1 MMTWFGWLDS
11 YAALIILFA
20 FKTYGIFLVKQ
31 YMESVPDYFVNA
43 GRVDG
48 ASKTKAPRQS
58 EYTKYSSLLRLEI
71 QPVLPNLP
79 INMIGS
85 RNLE

>member
-43 GRVDG
+43 GRGGRREQDQSPSSVG
-48 ASKTKAPRQS
+48 IHQVFLPPPPRNPAGFTQS
-58 EYTKYSSLLRLEI
+58 A
-71 QPVLPNLP
+71 N
-79 INMIGS
+79 
-85 RNLE
+85 